1 MKGTGRDNK
10 LLGCFCPFLKAKVQ
24 VLVYSKYVDKYI
36 GLEARNALFWKSLY
50 QWELNWKN
58 T

>member
-1 MKGTGRDNK
+1 MKQTGHDNK

-24 VLVYSKYVDKYI
+24 VLVYGKYVDKYI

-50 QWELNWKN
+50 Q
-58 T
+58 